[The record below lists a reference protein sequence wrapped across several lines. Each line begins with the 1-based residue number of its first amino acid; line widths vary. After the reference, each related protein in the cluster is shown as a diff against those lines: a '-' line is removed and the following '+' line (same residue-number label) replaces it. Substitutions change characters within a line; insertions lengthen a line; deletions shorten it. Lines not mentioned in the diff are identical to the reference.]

1 MRRLP
6 LIVIVGPTAV
16 GKSALLYRLVDAVG
30 RERMEIINGDSI
42 QHYRGIDI
50 GSAKPPPP
58 LRIRYRHHLI
68 DVLEPT
74 ERYSVVA
81 FAQRVRA
88 AAAGIIA
95 RGRVPILCGGSI
107 YFILHLLRG
116 APQTPPP
123 VAEVRQRL
131 QQRMETDG
139 AAALHRELA
148 AVDPLAAAAIA
159 AGDRLRIIRSLE
171 IYYTTGMPPSR
182 FARFAAGGGGFHALC
197 IKLVAPRALLK
208 RRIAERLQ
216 RMFAAGLEDEVAGLV
231 RLGYG
236 ADTPALRAIG
246 YRQFFCEGGRLR
258 SVATATERQQVAA
271 DILTATTRYA
281 KHQMTFM
288 NHIAAPRSYD
298 GDQFTAIL
306 RQTRAF
312 LACRA
317 VSQALARSVRYA
329 PR

>member
-1 MRRLP
+1 M
-6 LIVIVGPTAV
+6 
-16 GKSALLYRLVDAVG
+16 
-30 RERMEIINGDSI
+30 
-42 QHYRGIDI
+42 
-50 GSAKPPPP
+50 
-58 LRIRYRHHLI
+58 
-68 DVLEPT
+68 
-74 ERYSVVA
+74 VA

-159 AGDRLRIIRSLE
+159 GRRPIAHHPLVRRSIILPAR
-171 IYYTTGMPPSR
+171 PPSR

-197 IKLVAPRALLK
+197 IKLVASRALLK
-208 RRIAERLQ
+208 RRIAERLR
-216 RMFAAGLEDEVAGLV
+216 RMFAAGLADEVAGLV

-288 NHIAAPRSYD
+288 NHIAAPRSYH
-298 GDQFTAIL
+298 GDQFIAIL
-306 RQTRAF
+306 RQTRTF